1 MVLSVIIQLLFAK
14 GFLGEV
20 GVVPAARRA
29 AALAGGRKDPLTP
42 DEVDRLRVIF
52 MLFVFIVL
60 FWAAFEQAGGLMNL
74 YAAEKTDRMIGA
86 FEVPAGW
93 FQSLNPLFIVLLA
106 PLFSV
111 GVEPARRA
119 GPQPGDAQEDGAGP
133 GADRHRLPGHGGR
146 SARVATAMQRRACGG
161 W

>member
-1 MVLSVIIQLLFAK
+1 MVLSVVIQLAVRRNRY
-14 GFLGEV
+14 LGDI
-20 GVVPAARRA
+20 GKSCRRHTG
-29 AALAGGRKDPLTP
+29 ALAQAGGKKEPLTP

-74 YAAEKTDRMIGA
+74 YAAEKTDRMVGG

-93 FQSLNPLFIVLLA
+93 FQSVNPLFIVLLA

-111 GVEPARRA
+111 VWGRLGEPRAATRR
-119 GPQPGDAQEDGAGP
+119 
-133 GADRHRLPGHGGR
+133 
-146 SARVATAMQRRACGG
+146 RRRRWCWASC
-161 W
+161 

>member
-1 MVLSVIIQLLFAK
+1 
-14 GFLGEV
+14 
-20 GVVPAARRA
+20 
-29 AALAGGRKDPLTP
+29 
-42 DEVDRLRVIF
+42 

-74 YAAEKTDRMIGA
+74 YAAEKTDRMVGA

-111 GVEPARRA
+111 AWSRLGEMGRNPA
-119 GPQPGDAQEDGAGP
+119 DAEEDGAGP
-133 GADRHRLPGHGGR
+133 GADRHRLPGDGR
-146 SARVATAMQRRACGG
+146 RGARVAAAATARPACGG
-161 W
+161 S